1 MDTQEARSFMPK
13 YSVLPSNL
21 DIEFIRGDEF
31 GCLLDFDQDLTGYT
45 FSAPVY
51 VVASVRAGVFTA
63 GTTFLNFTITNVDLA
78 AGKVNLSL
86 TETQTQSFTPGT
98 SYRWYLRWVAPG
110 GVTRTPLSGS
120 LVAGDA

>member
-1 MDTQEARSFMPK
+1 MPE
-13 YSVLPSNL
+13 YSVLPSTL
-21 DIEFIRGDEF
+21 DIKFIRGDEF

-51 VVASVRAGVFTA
+51 LLSSVKGGIYTA
-63 GTTFLNFTITNVDLA
+63 GTTFLSFTITNVDLA

-86 TETQTQSFTPGT
+86 TEAQTQSFTPNT
-98 SYRWYLRWVAPG
+98 NYRWYLRWVAPG

-120 LVAGDA
+120 LTAGDP

>member
-1 MDTQEARSFMPK
+1 MAD

-21 DIEFIRGDEF
+21 NLSFIRGDEF

-45 FSAPVY
+45 FSSVIY
-51 VVASVRAGVFTA
+51 VVGSVKAGVVTA

-86 TETQTQSFTPGT
+86 TETQTQSFTPST
-98 SYRWYLRWVAPG
+98 SYRWYFRWVAPG
-110 GVTRTPLSGS
+110 GVTRTPLAGTVS
-120 LVAGDA
+120 AGDP